1 MGVDASG
8 RQAGTSGV
16 EPPESDPSTSG
27 GPPSDRDLVLRGSD
41 HRGQPPVE
49 ETDARPERLSPA
61 TLTTPAVVAMGAPRG
76 PLGGA
81 ARRRALERG
90 RERLIHFLLFLSGA
104 LSIVTTVGI
113 VAVLIFE
120 TLEFFREVSIVDFLT
135 DTQWT
140 PLFANPRFGILPLL
154 NATLFISFGAMVVA
168 LPLGLGSAVYLNEYA
183 RPKVRAVLKPL
194 LEVLAGIPTVV
205 YGYFALLF
213 VTPLIRAIIPE
224 TQIFN
229 ALSAMIVMG
238 IMILP
243 MVSSLSEDA
252 MTAVPVA
259 LREGA
264 QALGATR
271 FETSTRVIIPAA
283 LSGIAASFIL
293 AISRAI
299 GETMIV
305 AIAAGQMPNLSWNP
319 LEAMMTMTAYIVQVS
334 LGDTPTGTL
343 AYKTIFAVGMA
354 LFVITLLLNFLSQ
367 WFVRRFREVY
377 E

>member
-1 MGVDASG
+1 V
-8 RQAGTSGV
+8 
-16 EPPESDPSTSG
+16 P
-27 GPPSDRDLVLRGSD
+27 
-41 HRGQPPVE
+41 
-49 ETDARPERLSPA
+49 
-61 TLTTPAVVAMGAPRG
+61 TLAV
-76 PLGGA
+76 
-81 ARRRALERG
+81 ARRSRRLGRA
-90 RERLIHFLLFLSGA
+90 RERAIHVLLLACGA
-104 LSIVTTVGI
+104 LSILTTVGI
-113 VAVLIFE
+113 VVVLIFE
-120 TLEFFREVSIVDFLT
+120 TVAFFGEVPVLNFFT

-140 PLFANPRFGILPLL
+140 PLFVDQHFGILPLL
-154 NATLFISFGAMVVA
+154 NATLLISLGAMVVA

-183 RPKVRAVLKPL
+183 RPRVRAVLKPL

-213 VTPLIRAIIPE
+213 VTPLLRMLIPE

-229 ALSAMIVMG
+229 ALSAAIVMG

-252 MTAVPVA
+252 MNAVPVA
-259 LREGA
+259 LREA
-264 QALGATR
+264 SQALGATR
-271 FETSTRVIIPAA
+271 FETSTRVVIPAA

-305 AIAAGQMPNLSWNP
+305 TIAAGQMPRLSWNP
-319 LEAMMTMTAYIVQVS
+319 LEAMETMTAYIVQVS
-334 LGDTPTGTL
+334 LGDTPAGTL

-354 LFVITLLLNFLSQ
+354 LFVITLVLNFLSQ

>member
-1 MGVDASG
+1 M
-8 RQAGTSGV
+8 R
-16 EPPESDPSTSG
+16 
-27 GPPSDRDLVLRGSD
+27 
-41 HRGQPPVE
+41 
-49 ETDARPERLSPA
+49 ARRLERLREGGIQALLLACGVVSIF
-61 TLTTPAVVAMGAPRG
+61 TT
-76 PLGGA
+76 
-81 ARRRALERG
+81 
-90 RERLIHFLLFLSGA
+90 I
-104 LSIVTTVGI
+104 GI
-113 VAVLIFE
+113 VAVLIVE
-120 TLEFFREVSIVDFLT
+120 TVAFFQEVSIVDFLT

-140 PLFANPRFGILPLL
+140 PLFAEKHFGILPLL
-154 NATLFISFGAMVVA
+154 NATLLTSLLAMVVA

-183 RPKVRAVLKPL
+183 RPRVRAVLKPT

-213 VTPLIRAIIPE
+213 VTPILRLIVPE

-229 ALSAMIVMG
+229 ALSASIVMG

-252 MTAVPVA
+252 MNAVPVS
-259 LREGA
+259 LREA
-264 QALGATR
+264 SQALGATR
-271 FETSTRVIIPAA
+271 FETSMRVVIPAA

-305 AIAAGQMPNLSWNP
+305 TIAAGQMPRLSWNP
-319 LEAMMTMTAYIVQVS
+319 LEAMETMTAYIVQVS
-334 LGDTPTGTL
+334 LGDTPAGTL

-354 LFVITLLLNFLSQ
+354 LFVITLVLNFLSQ